1 MCRKFGFSFSWKRA
15 LGISSAKQKIS
26 RKTGIP
32 LTKQGRQ
39 RKAGR
44 IMTGGCCSLPVIV
57 FIMLLSIIL
66 ACGSGNGEITGS
78 SSSTQKPTKTPMPT
92 PTFTVYEHRD
102 FITYPDN
109 YKGARIKLTGEVFNI
124 LSDELMQIW
133 AGASRDAVAIFSA
146 NPFEKIY
153 EGDNVSVEGFV
164 KGSECRKTT
173 IGGMSCQP
181 VIENAKIDKIENTG
195 E

>member
-1 MCRKFGFSFSWKRA
+1 MGRKFGFSFSWKRA
-15 LGISSAKQKIS
+15 LGISSAKQKIA

-66 ACGSGNGEITGS
+66 ACGSGNGAITGS
-78 SSSTQKPTKTPMPT
+78 SPGTQKPTKTPVPT

-109 YKGARIKLTGEVFNI
+109 YKGARIKITGEVFNI
-124 LSDELMQIW
+124 LSDEQMQIR
-133 AGASRDAVAIFSA
+133 AGDSRDTVFIVSA
-146 NPFEKIY
+146 NPYEKIY
-153 EGDNVSVEGFV
+153 EGDNVSVEGIV
-164 KGSECRKTT
+164 EGSYCGKNML
-173 IGGMSCQP
+173 GGEVCQP
-181 VIENAKIDKIENTG
+181 IIINAQVDKIENTG